1 MRALPNVS
9 YVQPSHK
16 ELRAHRQNHLSVEHP
31 TPDPFEM
38 EKEIKIKRTGENTP
52 GKLNPYKGEK
62 APIHNTGVAPPN
74 HPKRGNTS
82 GEHTPNKG
90 QTPSR
95 GDHTPSMVIAN
106 HQTRDRA
113 PNHTTVT
120 GKRTTR
126 RVNNGNNLPQ
136 LHHSR
141 TGSLRTTHPY
151 LLWRTCNKITISKCK
166 AYSSIITNSSRSTK
180 MPCCS

>member
-16 ELRAHRQNHLSVEHP
+16 ELRAHRQNHLSVVHP
-31 TPDPFEM
+31 IPDPYER
-38 EKEIKIKRTGENTP
+38 EKEIKIKRTGET
-52 GKLNPYKGEK
+52 
-62 APIHNTGVAPPN
+62 PPN
-74 HPKRGNTS
+74 HTKGETPPNHTKGETPPNHNT
-82 GEHTPNKG
+82 GEHTPYKG